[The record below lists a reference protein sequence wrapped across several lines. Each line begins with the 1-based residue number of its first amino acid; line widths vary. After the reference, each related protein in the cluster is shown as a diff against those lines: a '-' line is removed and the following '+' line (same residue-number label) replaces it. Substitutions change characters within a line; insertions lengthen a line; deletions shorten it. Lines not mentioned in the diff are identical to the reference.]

1 MELISSTAMF
11 IASRMASPPVT
22 DPGAESGARP
32 PILMG
37 QSAAEALPPQR
48 MNIAAH
54 TMPKKHNI
62 LILFILLSLL
72 SDCGVNNYRLEPR
85 EL

>member
-1 MELISSTAMF
+1 
-11 IASRMASPPVT
+11 
-22 DPGAESGARP
+22 
-32 PILMG
+32 MG

-48 MNIAAH
+48 MKIAAD
-54 TMPKKHNI
+54 TMTQKHNI

-72 SDCGVNNYRLEPR
+72 SDCGVNDYRLEHR